1 MLKDCAERR
10 AARTKPASK
19 RTVSHGIPHERS
31 FSSLVFHTVA
41 TPLYQLGMR
50 ACRSSAFSCR
60 PSRDD
65 FGANLTGLGDGV
77 QIAKLQS
84 SMLRLKEEAMGA
96 TRKVAELER
105 AAKAQREAMRKERLA
120 SHADYSDL
128 QVRLNYSDLQA
139 RAAQHPRSSWVLRG
153 CPSTHE
159 QASQQAYG
167 VANSM
172 NTHYSRS
179 HGA

>member
-1 MLKDCAERR
+1 M
-10 AARTKPASK
+10 
-19 RTVSHGIPHERS
+19 
-31 FSSLVFHTVA
+31 
-41 TPLYQLGMR
+41 
-50 ACRSSAFSCR
+50 
-60 PSRDD
+60 
-65 FGANLTGLGDGV
+65 

-128 QVRLNYSDLQA
+128 QVRA
-139 RAAQHPRSSWVLRG
+139 GVLRG